1 MHDFGIAGMMGM
13 MTVAAFLFFWLLAA
27 AAFIFWL
34 WVLIDILKSEFEG
47 ANKIVWLLTVI
58 LLPLLGA
65 VLYWFIG
72 REQKITEKEPKN
84 KTESGPT
91 KKESTTDTMEE
102 K

>member
-13 MTVAAFLFFWLLAA
+13 MTVATLLFFWLLAV
-27 AAFIFWL
+27 AAFVFWL

-72 REQKITEKEPKN
+72 REQKVAVREPKDM
-84 KTESGPT
+84 TESGFT
-91 KKESTTDTMEE
+91 KKEPPTDTMEE